1 MCERITLAE
10 IGDSL
15 SAEHL
20 AVSHFHLLIE
30 LMCNRLI
37 PAYYGGCSD
46 KSLKNSCRKNERGE
60 RVCVG

>member
-10 IGDSL
+10 IGDML

-30 LMCNRLI
+30 LMCNKLI
-37 PAYYGGCSD
+37 QRIMVDVSD

-60 RVCVG
+60 RV